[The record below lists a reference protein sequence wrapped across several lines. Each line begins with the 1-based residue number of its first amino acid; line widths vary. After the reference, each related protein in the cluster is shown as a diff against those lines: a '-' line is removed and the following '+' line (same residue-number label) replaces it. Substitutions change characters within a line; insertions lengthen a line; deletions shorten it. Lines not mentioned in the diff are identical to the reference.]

1 MYGYLLSEDGEC
13 KMKIAI
19 DLSPAVHG
27 RAGLGR
33 LAHELTAALLD
44 LDTEHRFV
52 AFYNAA
58 AQAQVNPVFDRMAQ
72 SPLGLADKPWRLR
85 VILAQLLRRP
95 QERLVSGGGGPLDI
109 FHATDHLLPYLPRTR
124 TVFTLGDLT
133 FLSHGHTH
141 ATLNR
146 TFLRLMMP
154 LFLRRADA
162 IVAISDSTRRE
173 MERYYGP
180 LTTPCHVIY
189 PGAHNR
195 FRPVTDAVVLAAA
208 RTRYRL
214 PARFVLYVGTIEPRK
229 NLPALM
235 RAFQQVKVE
244 GVKLVIGGKKGWM
257 HAETFAQ
264 AQMLGLE
271 DRVIFT
277 GFVADDDLPALYT
290 LAELFVFPSLY
301 EGFGLPVLEAMACG
315 TPVITSNLSSLPE
328 VAGEAGLLVDP
339 TDVADL
345 ATAIRRVLDNAGLRA
360 AMAAKGVDQAA
371 RFSWQRA
378 AVETLAL
385 YREIGT

>member
-1 MYGYLLSEDGEC
+1 MNIC
-13 KMKIAI
+13 I

-44 LDTEHRFV
+44 LETEHRFV

-58 AQAQVNPVFDRMAQ
+58 TQAKVSPVFDRMAQ
-72 SPLGLADKPWRLR
+72 APLALADKPWRLQ
-85 VILAQLLRRP
+85 VLLAQLLRRP
-95 QERLVSGGGGPLDI
+95 QERLVTGGDGPADI
-109 FHATDHLLPYLPRTR
+109 FHATDHLLPYLPHTR

-133 FLSHGHTH
+133 FLSHGQTH

-162 IVAISDSTRRE
+162 IIAISASTRRE
-173 MERYYGP
+173 MERYYRP
-180 LTTPCHVIY
+180 LPTLCHVIY
-189 PGAHNR
+189 PGVHSR
-195 FRPVTDAVVLAAA
+195 FRPVTDEAVLADVRA
-208 RTRYRL
+208 RYSL

-229 NLPALM
+229 NLPALI
-235 RAFQQVKVE
+235 RAYQQAAIADVR
-244 GVKLVIGGKKGWM
+244 LVIAGKKGWM
-257 HAETFAQ
+257 YAETFAQ
-264 AQMLGLE
+264 VQVLGLE
-271 DRVIFT
+271 DQVLFT

-315 TPVITSNLSSLPE
+315 TPVITSSLSSLPE

-339 TDVADL
+339 TDVAGL
-345 ATAIRRVLDNAGLRA
+345 ASAIRRVLDDAGLWG
-360 AMAAKGVDQAA
+360 AMAEKGIAQAA

-385 YREIGT
+385 YREIGVCCTL